1 MLDSSSSSQ
10 LASVADMVCKKKEG
24 SLESSPWGAGSTCTP
39 RLCCAQLTVAT
50 GERNI
55 EDRFH

>member
-10 LASVADMVCKKKEG
+10 LASIADMVCKKKG
-24 SLESSPWGAGSTCTP
+24 SFEFISPWGAGSTCTP